1 MKSSFGPLAG
11 LVVSLMPATLLAQQA
26 PPAPAGTPTTD
37 PSPKGDAPTA
47 DHSTPTQLQFR
58 SADGKPLPPEI
69 VRQLQEQFK
78 NGVPAAGTVLRLPA
92 RKNDKAPAPLAAPTA
107 GDQPSVSGDPAQA
120 APQAPKK
127 REFRRADGK
136 PLPPEILRQLEE
148 QFKDRPPPNGVGG
161 NADTANAD
169 IVVAG
174 VRPRGSVIGNIPP
187 ERTFSQLDLR
197 AFGADNI
204 GALLEAIN
212 AQTVSNRGRG
222 DSPPVT
228 LLNGRR
234 VSDFSEIARIPSE
247 AIERMEIFPE
257 EVALKYGYRADQK
270 VVNIVTFQRFRSKV
284 GQIAFL
290 TPGEGG
296 RESGI
301 ANADFL
307 RINGDTRMSLGGTYG
322 RSDSLL
328 ESERAVR
335 QLAAAPELGR
345 FRTLLPETE
354 QFGFNGVI
362 SGHVL
367 NDVSATANGR
377 VDVNHSES
385 LLGLGLN
392 GPLRRNSDRTVGH
405 FGTTINGRIGHWQ
418 WTTIANYDH
427 NEATVLT
434 DAFDGVS
441 RRDRARS
448 IDRLANVDFLF
459 SGPVVSLPG
468 GPLSTSVRFG
478 ADFRD
483 FTSRA
488 SFGITD
494 VRADL
499 SRDRGAAQ
507 IDLDLP
513 IFSRK
518 DKQVSL
524 LGNLSF
530 NANGSVERLS
540 DAGTLTSYGYGLS
553 WSPIPAVSII
563 ASATHEEGA
572 PTLEQLGGPRLVT
585 PNVRTFDFVR
595 REVVDVAR
603 SSGGN
608 PDLRNDDRHLVRLG
622 LNVRP
627 FPKTD
632 LSLSFDYVSTRI
644 NNPIATLPI
653 LTSQIETA
661 FPERFAR

>member
-1 MKSSFGPLAG
+1 
-11 LVVSLMPATLLAQQA
+11 
-26 PPAPAGTPTTD
+26 
-37 PSPKGDAPTA
+37 
-47 DHSTPTQLQFR
+47 
-58 SADGKPLPPEI
+58 
-69 VRQLQEQFK
+69 
-78 NGVPAAGTVLRLPA
+78 
-92 RKNDKAPAPLAAPTA
+92 
-107 GDQPSVSGDPAQA
+107 
-120 APQAPKK
+120 
-127 REFRRADGK
+127 
-136 PLPPEILRQLEE
+136 
-148 QFKDRPPPNGVGG
+148 
-161 NADTANAD
+161 
-169 IVVAG
+169 
-174 VRPRGSVIGNIPP
+174 
-187 ERTFSQLDLR
+187 
-197 AFGADNI
+197 
-204 GALLEAIN
+204 
-212 AQTVSNRGRG
+212 
-222 DSPPVT
+222 
-228 LLNGRR
+228 
-234 VSDFSEIARIPSE
+234 
-247 AIERMEIFPE
+247 
-257 EVALKYGYRADQK
+257 
-270 VVNIVTFQRFRSKV
+270 
-284 GQIAFL
+284 
-290 TPGEGG
+290 
-296 RESGI
+296 
-301 ANADFL
+301 
-307 RINGDTRMSLGGTYG
+307 MSLGGTYS

-513 IFSRK
+513 IFSSK

-627 FPKTD
+627 LPKTD

-661 FPERFAR
+661 FPERFARDAQGRLEGIDGRAINFAQSSQEQIRWGINFTRPLGPVPDVLRTARVKVYNSLEDARRANPNAIFSQSDSTSALPRGAANLTSRLFLSLYHNWYTPSA